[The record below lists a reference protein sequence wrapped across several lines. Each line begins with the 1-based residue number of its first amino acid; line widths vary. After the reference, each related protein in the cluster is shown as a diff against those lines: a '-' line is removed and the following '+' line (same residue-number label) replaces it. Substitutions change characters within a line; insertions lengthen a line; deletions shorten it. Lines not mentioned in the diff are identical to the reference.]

1 MGLEF
6 IRKAA
11 PTFKKS
17 WDRHRVSLATPTL
30 FTQQPVCVARIAVA
44 DLASAA
50 TLEKGDTVTVQ
61 LNGTKLVAMRGLS
74 EVAYFTAPSPALV
87 SAVQQSCGVARGT
100 VEQIHSIASVV
111 EISIW

>member
-1 MGLEF
+1 MGVEF

-30 FTQQPVCVARIAVA
+30 LTQQPTCVARIAAA
-44 DLASAA
+44 DLAHDA
-50 TLEKGDTVTVQ
+50 TLEQGDTVMVQ
-61 LNGTKLVAMRGLS
+61 LNGTALIAMRGLS

-100 VEQIHSIASVV
+100 VEQINPISGVV
-111 EISIW
+111 EISIC

>member
-30 FTQQPVCVARIAVA
+30 FTQQPTCVARTAAA
-44 DLASAA
+44 DLANNA
-50 TLEKGDTVTVQ
+50 TLEKGDTVIVQ
-61 LNGTKLVAMRGLS
+61 LNGTTLVAMRGLS
-74 EVAYFTAPSPALV
+74 KVAYFIAPSPALV
-87 SAVQQSCGVARGT
+87 SAIQQSCGVARGT
-100 VEQIHSIASVV
+100 VEQINSIAGVV
-111 EISIW
+111 EISIC